1 MVGRLYRCIG
11 SIGRGARGADGCIGS
26 MAGGAEASGGRG
38 GMVSGS
44 DGASG
49 GGCLITSENRE
60 KHTGRKKLG
69 GVLEASR
76 CLFLGYI
83 GAKALERKKLGGV
96 NIAHTS
102 SRSPWRPPP
111 AWWGAPG
118 TKETLGLKNLRVPIG
133 LEGVQ
138 THHEGQ
144 DSGKGFKAIV
154 GYQNGLE

>member
-69 GVLEASR
+69 GVILLTLPADPPGDLPPR
-76 CLFLGYI
+76 
-83 GAKALERKKLGGV
+83 GGV
-96 NIAHTS
+96 
-102 SRSPWRPPP
+102 
-111 AWWGAPG
+111 
-118 TKETLGLKNLRVPIG
+118 L
-133 LEGVQ
+133 LEPRK
-138 THHEGQ
+138 H
-144 DSGKGFKAIV
+144 
-154 GYQNGLE
+154 

>member
-1 MVGRLYRCIG
+1 M
-11 SIGRGARGADGCIGS
+11 
-26 MAGGAEASGGRG
+26 
-38 GMVSGS
+38 
-44 DGASG
+44 
-49 GGCLITSENRE
+49 ITSENRE

-69 GVLEASR
+69 GVILLTLPADPPGD
-76 CLFLGYI
+76 L
-83 GAKALERKKLGGV
+83 
-96 NIAHTS
+96 
-102 SRSPWRPPP
+102 PP

>member
-96 NIAHTS
+96 ILLPHPAD
-102 SRSPWRPPP
+102 PPGDLP
-111 AWWGAPG
+111 PRGG
-118 TKETLGLKNLRVPIG
+118 VP
-133 LEGVQ
+133 LEPRK
-138 THHEGQ
+138 H
-144 DSGKGFKAIV
+144 
-154 GYQNGLE
+154 

>member
-69 GVLEASR
+69 GV
-76 CLFLGYI
+76 
-83 GAKALERKKLGGV
+83 

-111 AWWGAPG
+111 RVVGCSWNQGNTRPQEPSRSYRPG
-118 TKETLGLKNLRVPIG
+118 RRPNASRGSGQRK
-133 LEGVQ
+133 GVQ
-138 THHEGQ
+138 SDCRLSEWPRMITSYNRRSVKQARHPCLW
-144 DSGKGFKAIV
+144 KFR
-154 GYQNGLE
+154 

>member
-1 MVGRLYRCIG
+1 M
-11 SIGRGARGADGCIGS
+11 
-26 MAGGAEASGGRG
+26 
-38 GMVSGS
+38 
-44 DGASG
+44 
-49 GGCLITSENRE
+49 ITSENRE

-96 NIAHTS
+96 ILLPHPAD
-102 SRSPWRPPP
+102 PPGDLPP

>member
-60 KHTGRKKLG
+60 KHTG
-69 GVLEASR
+69 
-76 CLFLGYI
+76 
-83 GAKALERKKLGGV
+83 RKKLGGV